1 MKIFLWLIIAVIIFL
16 VGIRYIERHS
26 IYFPMKDVFSNPSL
40 IGLAYED
47 VYFFTRDGK
56 SLNGWFIANDKARST
71 VILFHG
77 NAGNIGHRLE
87 KIMIF
92 NDLGLNVFVFDYRG
106 YGKSLGA
113 PSESG
118 FYKDAETAYDYLTKE
133 RGIPQ
138 DEIIL
143 YGESIGGAVAVHLAK
158 GKGVRA
164 LITEEAFSSIKDMSK
179 LAYPF
184 IPHFIF
190 SSRFD
195 SVSKI
200 KAISCPKLIIHSVD
214 DEIVPFWM
222 GKRLFD
228 EAAPP
233 KTFLE
238 IRGSHNTAFLDSKE
252 KFRAGLRSFLDSSE
266 VTRPR
271 R

>member
-1 MKIFLWLIIAVIIFL
+1 MKLILNVVVLVVVFLIA
-16 VGIRYIERHS
+16 IRYVERHS
-26 IYFPMKDVFSNPSL
+26 IYFPMKDIFSDPSL

-47 VYFFTRDGK
+47 VYFHTRDGR
-56 SLNGWFIANDKARST
+56 SLNGWFIPSDTAKST

-106 YGKSLGA
+106 YGKSPGA

-118 FYKDAETAYDYLTKE
+118 LYKDAEAAYEYLTKE

-158 GKGVRA
+158 EKGIRA
-164 LITEEAFSSIKDMSK
+164 LITEEAFTSIKDMSG

-184 IPHFIF
+184 IPNFIF

-195 SVSKI
+195 SVPKI
-200 KAISCPKLIIHSVD
+200 KAISCPKLIIHAVD
-214 DEIVPFWM
+214 DEIVPFRM

-233 KTFLE
+233 KVFLE

-252 KFRAGLRSFLDSSE
+252 KYRAGLRSFLNSLE
-266 VTRPR
+266 N
-271 R
+271 